1 MEHVQSHFRYDKGS
15 ATAFLTGAVTDNA
28 QSFEEVWNH
37 FDVNKDGL
45 VEVERMPQLLRM
57 VCGALDIDLQ

>member
-1 MEHVQSHFRYDKGS
+1 MS
-15 ATAFLTGAVTDNA
+15 GALIDNG
-28 QSFEEVWNH
+28 QSFDEVWNH